1 MTLGTQRKWFFLLL
15 IVSAFFSASA
25 AYGERFFCEPK
36 DPKIEPKVA
45 GRIAETQGQLH
56 LVWVFFTDKGF
67 IQPEQYCKKVDQW
80 EAELSL
86 RVRSRR
92 AKCLPSGQIV
102 DFHDL
107 PLCRQYIDKVQS
119 LGVKIRHR
127 SRWLNGVSLWAGEIQ
142 IQRLAELPFVRCIE
156 EVRKSR
162 GIQPLP
168 SSQELPFPQ
177 KSSAGYFIDYG
188 PSFWQLDQISVPEV
202 HQRGYDGQGVR
213 ICLLD
218 SGFDNLGHQAFARM
232 KIEGTRDFLD
242 GDEDVSGDGHGTK
255 TLSVIG
261 GFSPGYLVGP
271 AFEAEFLLART
282 EDINSETP
290 VEEDNWIAGLEWA
303 ESQGADVVNSSLG
316 YLNWDPGTGES
327 YTWKDL
333 DGNHGKTTIAADIA
347 VQKGIVIVNSAG
359 NNGPSGLLNT
369 PADGK
374 WVIAVGA
381 VDASGLL
388 TDFSS
393 RGPTYDGRIK
403 PDVVAGGAD
412 VISANSDGSDG
423 YREVQG
429 TSFSA
434 PLVAGV
440 CALLL
445 QIHPNWTPKE
455 VAEALRRTATD
466 LGSLGPDDLYGW
478 GLVNATA
485 AAKFKPDMSPSPA
498 LASRVYNCPNPCR
511 GTGTIIYALLPPE
524 GEATLQIFT
533 ATGLLVRSFSRFRI
547 DGDKRFIP
555 WDGKNQQG
563 KPVASGV
570 YFCQVRAGDFKAAG
584 KIAVVK

>member
-1 MTLGTQRKWFFLLL
+1 
-15 IVSAFFSASA
+15 
-25 AYGERFFCEPK
+25 
-36 DPKIEPKVA
+36 
-45 GRIAETQGQLH
+45 
-56 LVWVFFTDKGF
+56 
-67 IQPEQYCKKVDQW
+67 
-80 EAELSL
+80 
-86 RVRSRR
+86 
-92 AKCLPSGQIV
+92 
-102 DFHDL
+102 
-107 PLCRQYIDKVQS
+107 
-119 LGVKIRHR
+119 
-127 SRWLNGVSLWAGEIQ
+127 
-142 IQRLAELPFVRCIE
+142 
-156 EVRKSR
+156 
-162 GIQPLP
+162 
-168 SSQELPFPQ
+168 
-177 KSSAGYFIDYG
+177 
-188 PSFWQLDQISVPEV
+188 
-202 HQRGYDGQGVR
+202 VR

-218 SGFDNLGHQAFARM
+218 SGFDNLGHPTFSQMR
-232 KIEGTRDFLD
+232 IEGTRDFLD

-282 EDINSETP
+282 EDIGSETP
-290 VEEDNWIAGLEWA
+290 EEEDNWIAGLEWA
-303 ESQGADVVNSSLG
+303 DSLGADVVNSSLG
-316 YLNWDPGTGES
+316 YLDWDPGTGKD
-327 YTWKDL
+327 YTWEDL

-347 VQKGIVIVNSAG
+347 VQKGIVVVNSAG
-359 NNGPSGLLNT
+359 NNGSDGLLNT
-369 PADGK
+369 PADGRG
-374 WVIAVGA
+374 VIAVGA
-381 VDASGLL
+381 VDSSGLL
-388 TDFSS
+388 AYFSS

-403 PDVVAGGAD
+403 PDVVAGG
-412 VISANSDGSDG
+412 VGIICANPSDSDE
-423 YREVQG
+423 YPPVQG

-485 AAKFKPDMSPSPA
+485 AAKFKPDMSPSLT
-498 LASRVYNCPNPCR
+498 LASKVYNCPNPCR

-547 DGDKRFIP
+547 DGDKRFIS

-563 KPVASGV
+563 KPVASGI
-570 YFCQVRAGDFKAAG
+570 YFCRVRSGQFEAAG